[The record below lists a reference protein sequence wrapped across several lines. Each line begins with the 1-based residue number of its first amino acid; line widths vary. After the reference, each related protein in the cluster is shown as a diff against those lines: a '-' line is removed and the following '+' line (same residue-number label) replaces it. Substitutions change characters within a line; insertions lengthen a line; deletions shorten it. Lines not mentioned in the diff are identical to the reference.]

1 MNVSYN
7 SLYFFRFSA
16 TFNKPT
22 MTDKRYRNDIEAFG
36 KRLRDIREHKEMSQ
50 LDLEVESGINRTEI
64 SRIETGKKNI
74 ELITLF
80 KLASALKVS
89 PAEFFTS

>member
-1 MNVSYN
+1 
-7 SLYFFRFSA
+7 
-16 TFNKPT
+16 
-22 MTDKRYRNDIEAFG
+22 MTDKRYRTDIEAFG
-36 KRLRDIREHKEMSQ
+36 KKLRDLREQKEMSQ

-80 KLASALKVS
+80 KLAGALKVS
-89 PAEFFTS
+89 PAEFFAQ

>member
-1 MNVSYN
+1 
-7 SLYFFRFSA
+7 
-16 TFNKPT
+16 
-22 MTDKRYRNDIEAFG
+22 MTDKRYKTDIEAFG
-36 KRLRDIREHKEMSQ
+36 KRLRDLREQKEMSQ

-80 KLASALKVS
+80 KLAGALKVS
-89 PAEFFTS
+89 PAAFFTVS

>member
-1 MNVSYN
+1 
-7 SLYFFRFSA
+7 
-16 TFNKPT
+16 
-22 MTDKRYRNDIEAFG
+22 MTDKRYRTDIEAFG
-36 KRLRDIREHKEMSQ
+36 KKLRDLREQKEMSQ

-80 KLASALKVS
+80 KLAGALKVS
-89 PAEFFTS
+89 PAEFFAG

>member
-1 MNVSYN
+1 
-7 SLYFFRFSA
+7 
-16 TFNKPT
+16 
-22 MTDKRYRNDIEAFG
+22 MTDKRYQEDIEAFG
-36 KRLRDIREHKEMSQ
+36 KRLRDIREQKHLSQ

-80 KLASALKVS
+80 KLSHALNIS
-89 PAEFFTS
+89 PAELFQ

>member
-1 MNVSYN
+1 
-7 SLYFFRFSA
+7 
-16 TFNKPT
+16 
-22 MTDKRYRNDIEAFG
+22 MTDKRYRADIEAFG
-36 KRLRDIREHKEMSQ
+36 KRLRDLREQKEMSQ

-80 KLASALKVS
+80 KLAGALKVS
-89 PAEFFTS
+89 PAEFFQ

>member
-1 MNVSYN
+1 
-7 SLYFFRFSA
+7 
-16 TFNKPT
+16 
-22 MTDKRYRNDIEAFG
+22 MTDKRYRTDIEAFG
-36 KRLRDIREHKEMSQ
+36 KKLRDLREQKEMSQ

-80 KLASALKVS
+80 KLAGALKVS
-89 PAEFFTS
+89 PAEFFVQ